1 MKSEKNKKNKTKHN
15 KTQKKKKFICNQLIS
30 IEDDIEEKFKKD
42 FKNSSLGKNFNLE
55 TYLLKLLHDFNKN
68 YKISPQDDFYSY
80 INEQWLQTY
89 DPSKKNEYIIK
100 LDDFRL
106 IQDKV
111 YRNLEIL
118 IEDYVKEHKDSKLP
132 FDISFI
138 NFYKSCLR
146 HYKNNRGDSALI
158 KRASENLLI
167 IDDLIANND
176 MLKLLAWINS
186 NEIISWGSPLIWG
199 IKAYSKNPSVYRSY
213 ITGPTLTIRDVSV
226 YFDDGTNVKYKNIY
240 KNEYLKFLNNLFEYF
255 FGKDHNFNV
264 EEVFSVE
271 KEIAKAFACY
281 KLKTNIKEQFFK
293 VTAQESLE
301 KYNFDWT
308 TYSKYLG
315 FKRPPEFYC
324 AADINYLTCIVK
336 ILLKEWNTPKW
347 RTYWI
352 YIYIRNLARFN
363 NESAAIYYNFNAI
376 FQKGS
381 INRPGFD
388 LFMIFP
394 LGYAF
399 NSFLS
404 TLYIKHY
411 TNEEYINYVKTLG
424 EDLKKV
430 YYRILKRNEWLS
442 PLTKKKAIQ
451 KLYNIKIIVGE
462 PKNLDPD
469 PILDYDEKYLWLNL
483 VKISEWRHKRAV
495 ELEGKN
501 YIELPVVDWSQAPP
515 EFVTNQTYIVNAS
528 YTPSNNSV
536 YIPLGYIQKP
546 FIDLDQRGIEYN
558 LAYVGFTI
566 AHELGHALDDWGSHY
581 DNEGILNEWW
591 TEKDKK
597 TYGYIQKDIIKQLQ
611 TFASYDGVKYEG
623 WLNINE
629 LIADIVGFTICREY
643 LRDYLYTNKVVL
655 PAAILSLKL
664 FYAYIALQHRQKISK
679 TSIINEVLTNPHPL
693 AKYRTNLILSRS
705 KVFRALYDIKKG
717 DKMWW
722 PSTNRVWE
730 R

>member
-1 MKSEKNKKNKTKHN
+1 MKSEKNIKNKIKHN
-15 KTQKKKKFICNQLIS
+15 KTQKKKVICNQLIS
-30 IEDDIEEKFKKD
+30 IENDIEEKFKKD

-55 TYLLKLLHDFNKN
+55 TYLLKLLNDFNKK
-68 YKISPQDDFYSY
+68 YKITPQDDFYSY

-89 DPSKKNEYIIK
+89 NPSAKNEYIIK

-111 YRNLEIL
+111 YRDLEKIVH
-118 IEDYVKEHKDSKLP
+118 DYVKEHKDSKSP

-146 HYKNNRGDSALI
+146 HYRNNRGDSAII
-158 KRASENLLI
+158 KRAEENLQV
-167 IDDLIANND
+167 IDELLANND
-176 MLKLLAWINS
+176 MLKLLAWFNS
-186 NEIISWGSPLIWG
+186 NEIISWGSPIIWG
-199 IKAYSKNPSVYRSY
+199 IKADSLYPSIYRSF
-213 ITGPTLTIRDVSV
+213 ITGPTLSIRDVSV
-226 YFDDGTNVKYKNIY
+226 YFDDETNVKYKNIY
-240 KNEYLKFLNNLFEYF
+240 RNEYFKYLNQLFVYF
-255 FGKDHNFNV
+255 FGKNHNFNV
-264 EEVFSVE
+264 KDVFTVE
-271 KEIAKAFACY
+271 TEIANAFACY
-281 KLKTNIKEQFFK
+281 KFKTHEYTKYNKI
-293 VTAQESLE
+293 TAEESLK
-301 KYNFDWT
+301 KYNFDWI

-315 FKRPPEFYC
+315 FKTPPEFYC
-324 AADINYLTCIVK
+324 AADINYLSCIIK
-336 ILLKEWNTPKW
+336 ILSKEWNTNKW

-363 NESAAIYYNFNAI
+363 NESSNIYYNFNAV
-376 FQKGS
+376 FQKGAVE
-381 INRPGFD
+381 RPGFD

-404 TLYIKHY
+404 TQYIKKY
-411 TNEEYINYVKTLG
+411 KNDEYINYVETLG

-442 PLTKKKAIQ
+442 PLTKQKAIQ
-451 KLYNIKIIVGE
+451 KLYHIKIIVGT

-469 PILDYDEKYLWLNL
+469 AILDYNDKYLWLNL
-483 VKISEWRHKRAV
+483 VKISKWRHKRAV
-495 ELEGKN
+495 SLEGKK
-501 YIELPVVDWSQAPP
+501 YIELPVVDWTQAPP
-515 EFVTNQTYIVNAS
+515 EFVTNQAYIVNAS

-558 LAYVGFTI
+558 LAYIGFTI
-566 AHELGHALDDWGSHY
+566 AHELGHALDDWGSRY
-581 DNEGILNEWW
+581 DSNGILNEWW

-597 TYGYIQKDIIKQLQ
+597 VYANIQKDIVKQLE
-611 TFASYDGVKYEG
+611 TFASYDGVKYDG
-623 WLNINE
+623 WLNISE

-679 TSIINEVLTNPHPL
+679 TSVINEVLTNPHPL

-730 R
+730 K